1 MSGQPK
7 KTSKTSVAALAEKLA
22 AGTQKYLANQ
32 NSILVEGGT
41 FTAQQVIAQLNALA
55 ALRQAVD
62 AAKAVVKGKVAD
74 ERAKAPAL
82 VLFMDA
88 YEGFVRSA
96 FGNKPEVLADFG
108 LAPKKVRT
116 PPTAEQLAAAKAKR
130 AATRKARGIMRKK
143 DKLALK
149 GNVTGVL
156 VTPVTEPAPVPAV
169 TPAPSPAPNG
179 AAR

>member
-7 KTSKTSVAALAEKLA
+7 SKTSVAALAENLA

-32 NSILVEGGT
+32 NSILVAGGT

-55 ALRQAVD
+55 ALRDAVTT
-62 AAKAVVKGKVAD
+62 AKAVVKGKVAD
-74 ERAKAPAL
+74 EKAKAPAL

-96 FGNKPEVLADFG
+96 FGNQPEVLAGFG
-108 LAPKKVRT
+108 LAPKKART

-130 AATRKARGIMRKK
+130 KATREARGTMSKAK
-143 DKLALK
+143 KLAIK
-149 GNVTGVL
+149 GNVTGVV
-156 VTPVTEPAPVPAV
+156 VTPITTPDPVPAV

-179 AAR
+179 AAK